1 MEDAEKKAPEEK
13 TRPSYSDRVI
23 AAKRYREANPNPPG
37 WEDWMVIYDLNTVE
51 QKKELIRQ
59 LKRSAAQKKM
69 LNLLQRLRNIF
80 RC

>member
-1 MEDAEKKAPEEK
+1 MNESKKES
-13 TRPSYSDRVI
+13 RPSYSSR
-23 AAKRYREANPNPPG
+23 ASAMKSYLEANPNPPG

-80 RC
+80 RR